1 MITLSSTLLVAALA
15 LLAGALTTVA
25 GMGGGLL
32 LIVALSALWDP
43 RFALAVTGP
52 ALLLGNIHRFW
63 LYRADLDRRAAL
75 RYLAGGVPGALV
87 GGWALLAAP
96 PALLRGGMVVLAAM
110 ALLRSLGGGRFG
122 LPQAALVPGGFATG
136 FVTSTSG
143 GGGLLAGPML
153 IATGLKGRAYIATAA
168 AGAAAIH
175 LTRIVTYGAG
185 HLLTGQALG
194 YGLVAAAA
202 MPAGN
207 LLGNQLRSRVT
218 DENAARIELGTVSVA
233 ALLAA
238 LDLTA

>member
-136 FVTSTSG
+136 FVIGVAIGVDPSFQDAASNDDLNHWCWQTTVMSSG
-143 GGGLLAGPML
+143 AEPGTP
-153 IATGLKGRAYIATAA
+153 
-168 AGAAAIH
+168 GAANDAC
-175 LTRIVTYGAG
+175 AG
-185 HLLTGQALG
+185 
-194 YGLVAAAA
+194 
-202 MPAGN
+202 
-207 LLGNQLRSRVT
+207 R
-218 DENAARIELGTVSVA
+218 
-233 ALLAA
+233 
-238 LDLTA
+238 